1 LLPRVPNA
9 LGEGAKTL
17 GEAFPEC
24 NTRGRASG
32 DASHGEEVFPECQKS
47 YTRGRCNAVG
57 VVRFFFGKPLPQ
69 VQHSGKKFV
78 FLFNP
83 LPRVRIFSFFEPSSP
98 SAPSQALGEEISW
111 ILFLKALPRVPL
123 PRHLGKPLFCFSV

>member
-1 LLPRVPNA
+1 MHSGKGQKHSGKPSPSA
-9 LGEGAKTL
+9 TL
-17 GEAFPEC
+17 GEEPLGMPLTGKRSSPSAKSL
-24 NTRGRASG
+24 TL
-32 DASHGEEVFPECQKS
+32 GEDVTPSVSF
-47 YTRGRCNAVG
+47 V
-57 VVRFFFGKPLPQ
+57 FFFGKPLPQ